1 MHPLAVQAL
10 ERYQAAMSLETPT
23 HLHDNA
29 KSTVWRTEF
38 LATLSLAWPLILTN
52 ISQILINTTDVL
64 MLGRVGPAALGASAV
79 GTGFVWTAM
88 LFGIG
93 LITAS
98 SPMMASALGHRFN
111 AVRDVR
117 RTFRQSLWTVA
128 IITVAIWGILWFS
141 GPLML
146 LAGQPQRLSDDVGQ
160 FVRALQWMVL
170 PGLGIVAIRTF
181 LAAVERPGWTL
192 AIGLGGTLVN
202 GIINYGLIFGNLGLP
217 QLGLVGAGIGSSIST
232 SLTFIALVILIARH
246 PKFRRFHLFG
256 RFWRPDWPR
265 FAQIWRLG
273 LPIAMTM
280 GFEASV
286 FTLAVFLMGYI
297 NTASVAAHAIAIQ
310 IASMTFQV
318 PLGLAQAVTVRVGL
332 AYGRKDAEGIN
343 RAGWAAF
350 ALGVSFMTL
359 MAAIIWLIPSTLASL
374 YVDPTLA
381 ANGPVIDLAVTFLL
395 VAAVFQIVDGAQVV
409 GAGMLRGLHDTK
421 VPMQY
426 AAFGYWIVGIG
437 VGTGL
442 AFLAGWQGLGIW
454 VGLAAGLGVVSLL
467 MLRRWMARERL
478 GLLP

>member
-1 MHPLAVQAL
+1 MLLA
-10 ERYQAAMSLETPT
+10 SF
-23 HLHDNA
+23 
-29 KSTVWRTEF
+29 KSQKVEVWHGEF
-38 LATLSLAWPLILTN
+38 LATIALAGPLILTN

-64 MLGRVGPAALGASAV
+64 MLGRVGPDALGASAV
-79 GTGFVWTAM
+79 GTGLVWTAM

-93 LITAS
+93 LITAT

-128 IITVAIWGILWFS
+128 LVTAAIWVMLWFT
-141 GPLML
+141 GPLMR
-146 LAGQPQRLSDDVGQ
+146 LAGQPVRLSEDVGK

-181 LAAVERPGWTL
+181 LSALERPGWTL
-192 AIGLGGTLVN
+192 VIGIGGVLVN
-202 GIINYGLIFGNLGLP
+202 GLINYGLIFGNFGLP
-217 QLGLVGAGIGSSIST
+217 RLGLVGAGIGSSIST
-232 SLTFIALVILIARH
+232 SLTFLALVVLITRH
-246 PKFRRFHLFG
+246 RKFRRFHLFG

-265 FAQIWRLG
+265 FRQMWRLG

-318 PLGLAQAVTVRVGL
+318 PLGLGQAVTVRVGL
-332 AYGRKDAEGIN
+332 AYGRKDENGIE
-343 RAGWAAF
+343 RAGWAAYI
-350 ALGVSFMTL
+350 LGVGFMTI
-359 MAAIIWLIPSTLASL
+359 MAVVIWLMPRALASL
-374 YVDPTLA
+374 YVDPSLA

-426 AAFGYWIVGIG
+426 AAFGYWVVGIG

-442 AFLAGWQGLGIW
+442 AFWAGWQGLGIW
-454 VGLAAGLGVVSLL
+454 IGLAAGLGVVSLL
-467 MLRRWMARERL
+467 MLRRWLARDRL
-478 GLLP
+478 GLLPSAVG